1 MKIQKKIILLTLIS
15 LYSLFCPVKS
25 LANIQQEKIID
36 FNSVIY
42 VFQDSHIKV
51 IETIQVVCA
60 QKKIKRGITREFPTR
75 YKDRF
80 GNTVDVG
87 FEIEEIL
94 KNGSPEPYHT
104 QKLSNGQ
111 RIFIG
116 SKDVFLKPG
125 VYTYTI
131 TYNTTRQLGFFEDYD
146 ELYWN
151 VTGDDWAF
159 LIEKASAKVILP
171 RGAEVLKKT
180 AYTGPKGAQDRNFEI
195 SSITLDTITF
205 TTTKYLE
212 PGEGLTI
219 AVSWPKGIVSEPGPG
234 QKIAF
239 VFQDNRTV
247 FIALVGL
254 IICLFYYLI
263 VWVKVGKDPEKETI
277 IPLFTP
283 PESFTPADVRYL
295 MRMGYDDKT
304 FASAIVGMA
313 VKGFLKITEDEDK
326 TFTLKKTGAG
336 DSLLSSREKKIA
348 SELLGTGN
356 EIVLKQYNHTTI
368 QKAIKTLRKGLQ
380 RDLEKIYFLQN
391 SSYFVPGI
399 ILSLFTL
406 ALAVRTA
413 SDKSQ
418 AGFMLLWLSF
428 WSIGCSALFI
438 NTKNLWKKVMA
449 GTKESMGK
457 ALGGTFFFLPF
468 FGGEILGIV
477 FLAHSLTPLAVI
489 FILGIVFLNILF
501 YQLLKAP
508 TIRGRKVMDQI
519 EGFKLYLSV
528 AEKERLDM
536 MNPPDKTPALF
547 EKYLPYA
554 LALDVENQW
563 SEQFSDVLAKAGEG
577 KDGYSPAWYSGGSW
591 ERMGYSGLAS
601 NLGSSFSD
609 AVSSSSTAPGSS
621 SGSGGGGS
629 SGGGGGGGGGGGW

>member
-15 LYSLFCPVKS
+15 LYILFCPVKS
-25 LANIQQEKIID
+25 SANIRQERIID
-36 FNSVIY
+36 FSSVIN
-42 VFQDSHIKV
+42 VFQDAHITV

-60 QKKIKRGITREFPTR
+60 QQKIKRGITREFPTT

-80 GNTVDVG
+80 GNTINVG
-87 FEIEEIL
+87 FKIEEIL
-94 KNGSPEPYHT
+94 KNGSPEPYHI

-111 RIFIG
+111 RIYIG

-151 VTGDDWAF
+151 VTGNDWAF
-159 LIEKASAKVILP
+159 LIEKASAKVTLP

-195 SSITLDTITF
+195 SSITEDTITF
-205 TTTKYLE
+205 ITTKSLK

-219 AVSWPKGIVSEPGPG
+219 AVSWPKGIVSEPGPS
-234 QKIAF
+234 QMIAF
-239 VFQDNRTV
+239 LLQDNRNV
-247 FIALVGL
+247 FITLAGL

-263 VWVKVGKDPEKETI
+263 VWVKVGKDPEEGTI
-277 IPLFTP
+277 IPLFSP

-295 MRMGYDDKT
+295 MRMGYDDKA

-326 TFTLKKTGAG
+326 TFKLKKTGVD

-356 EIVLKQYNHTTI
+356 EIVLKQSNHTTI
-368 QKAIKTLRKGLQ
+368 QKAIKTLRKGLK

-391 SSYFVPGI
+391 SSYLAPGI
-399 ILSLFTL
+399 ILSIFTL

-413 SDKSQ
+413 SDKSL
-418 AGFMLLWLSF
+418 AGFIVLWLSI
-428 WSIGCSALFI
+428 WSIGCSVLFI

-457 ALGGTFFFLPF
+457 ALGGTLFFLPF

-477 FLAHSLTPLAVI
+477 FLAHSLTPLAVV

-508 TIRGRKVMDQI
+508 TIRGRKVMDRI

-563 SEQFSDVLAKAGEG
+563 IEQFSDVLAKAGEG

-609 AVSSSSTAPGSS
+609 AISSSSTAPGSS